1 MSQHLLLIFRI
12 GAIVTLSG
20 VAGPDVQ
27 KPPAP
32 GGKGDRTRRRV
43 LEIAIRRFAADG
55 FRRTSVSDIAR
66 EAGISP
72 ASTYAYFA
80 SKEAL
85 FEAAVDADAAAL
97 IDEARHRMVGVTVRD
112 RWLPWL
118 GVLVELV
125 PTYPLAARVL
135 SGREPEVL
143 SRLLN
148 LASLERVRNEL
159 ADDLRTGQRR
169 GEVRSD
175 VDADEIA
182 LGIET
187 YVLAILMAYLQAQ
200 PQTDDKRALSVVA
213 LLDAVLKPPPTG

>member
-1 MSQHLLLIFRI
+1 MSQHFPSFFQVREV
-12 GAIVTLSG
+12 VTLSG

-97 IDEARHRMVGVTVRD
+97 IDETRDRISGPTVRE

-125 PTYPLAARVL
+125 PHYPLAARVL

-143 SRLLN
+143 SRLLG
-148 LASLERVRNEL
+148 LSSLHRIRLEL
-159 ADDLRTGQRR
+159 AADLRAGQRT

-175 VDADEIA
+175 IDPDQVA

-213 LLDAVLKPPPTG
+213 LLDAVLKPPPAG

>member
-1 MSQHLLLIFRI
+1 V
-12 GAIVTLSG
+12 G
-20 VAGPDVQ
+20 GPYVQ
-27 KPPAP
+27 KAPVP

-66 EAGISP
+66 DAGISP

-97 IDEARHRMVGVTVRD
+97 IDATRDRISGPTVRE
-112 RWLPWL
+112 RWLAWL

-125 PTYPLAARVL
+125 PDHPLAARVL
-135 SGREPEVL
+135 SGHEPEVL
-143 SRLLN
+143 GRLLD
-148 LASLERVRNEL
+148 LPSLDRVRLEL
-159 ADDLRTGQRR
+159 AADLRAGQGTGEIRA
-169 GEVRSD
+169 D
-175 VDADEIA
+175 IDPDAIA

-187 YVLAILMAYLQAQ
+187 FVLSILLAYLQAR
-200 PQTDDKRALSVVA
+200 PDEDERRAMSVMAV
-213 LLDAVLKPPPTG
+213 LDAALKPPSS